1 MRILDSL
8 TCYRLGLQVKELYIY
23 KKRELDRKLETNCIS
38 SLTYHERLKKLLS
51 DRNDMLYKL
60 FGSFKDVFSFDE

>member
-1 MRILDSL
+1 M
-8 TCYRLGLQVKELYIY
+8 Y